1 MTQDGAKLS
10 DRLWPDLCGRRASLR
25 NVLTIGS
32 FNGRSPIRGSCLD
45 AVERSADGPGD
56 APDGIRVPVRIDSGY
71 DAATMVWDSGSDA
84 WALLGSWNRTD
95 PTPVAS
101 GQAGARPPARKCM
114 RLYLRFSI
122 FRPAF

>member
-1 MTQDGAKLS
+1 M
-10 DRLWPDLCGRRASLR
+10 ASTPL
-25 NVLTIGS
+25 N
-32 FNGRSPIRGSCLD
+32 
-45 AVERSADGPGD
+45 
-56 APDGIRVPVRIDSGY
+56 APLMAPAMRPTEFRVPVRIDSGY
-71 DAATMVWDSGSDA
+71 DAATIVGASGNDA